1 MKKQEYIDMWIVAWL
16 SVSQIEQILCSVLGV
31 SRERL
36 FQMSEISS
44 RYLYEV
50 QKKFFD
56 ITNGTPTE
64 YALEKANFYG
74 REFYINQGVLIPRN
88 DTEFL
93 AQKAIEIIN
102 THIQPS
108 DYVYIDIG
116 TGSACIPITLVE
128 EMYPLVF
135 SQIYAIDISSQALE
149 VAQKNIER
157 FDMSQKIETLES
169 DILTALSHNSELEWK
184 NLFLTAN
191 LPYIKNGDC
200 ENMDSS
206 VILHEPDT
214 ALYGGNKTGFELY
227 ERLIKQCFSLKK
239 ILSLKNII
247 LIIEIGFDQKETSA
261 RFLEELWLRFEY
273 FQDNATIDR
282 GIVIEWF

>member
-1 MKKQEYIDMWIVAWL
+1 
-16 SVSQIEQILCSVLGV
+16 
-31 SRERL
+31 
-36 FQMSEISS
+36 
-44 RYLYEV
+44 LYEV

-169 DILTALSHNSELEWK
+169 DILTALSHNSELE
-184 NLFLTAN
+184 
-191 LPYIKNGDC
+191 
-200 ENMDSS
+200 
-206 VILHEPDT
+206 
-214 ALYGGNKTGFELY
+214 
-227 ERLIKQCFSLKK
+227 
-239 ILSLKNII
+239 
-247 LIIEIGFDQKETSA
+247 
-261 RFLEELWLRFEY
+261 
-273 FQDNATIDR
+273 
-282 GIVIEWF
+282 